1 MSNEMPE
8 KISIQTVPP
17 SQSLLEK
24 FSSLFPGVIQDGVLD
39 VARLGEVLGMPTA
52 GNADTK
58 ERFGLMW
65 AGKAKAVEALQAPS
79 MASLCPDL
87 ENSIDF
93 ETAQNVFIEGDNL
106 EVLKLLQKSYNDK
119 VDLIYIDPPYNT
131 GNDFVYSDDFSD
143 SVKRYL
149 EVTNQ
154 IDGHGNRLVAN
165 SDVSGRKHSNWITMM
180 YPRLT
185 LARNLLT
192 DDGVIFVSIDDNE
205 ISNLRLLMDEIFGPE
220 NFVGQ
225 FIWAAGRKNDSKF
238 VSTSHE
244 YIVAYSRN
252 MTALKS
258 EVGEWRTRKEGLDE
272 IYKQFE
278 KLKKTHGDDFEEMT
292 KSLRDWYKTLPDD
305 NPSKRNKQYNTVD
318 SRGIYFPS
326 DVSWP
331 GGGGPKFDV
340 LHPITGKKCKVPS
353 RGWLYTREKMDEMIA
368 EERIHFGGDEK
379 SVPCTKSYL
388 REKEF
393 EVPYSVF
400 YQDGRAATKRL
411 RTFLGGALFDN
422 PKDEL
427 VLQRIVEFAS
437 KKDGLVMDFFAG
449 SGTTGHAVAL
459 QNERDGGTRK
469 FILVNAPEATD
480 EKSIARAE
488 GFEKVSE
495 ITRLRLQKVIE
506 TVPSAGKS
514 GLRCF
519 SLSGSSF
526 VMAGELVDGGLP
538 LLNEAT
544 LRKDAKND
552 EIASEVFLK
561 QGVSLD
567 EHWVKK
573 KYEKAS
579 VIQAGRVCVVLTK
592 EVTDEVVDAAIADDS
607 VSTVVFLE
615 DGFAGRD
622 AVKANAHFAFKQKNK
637 TMKTV

>member
-1 MSNEMPE
+1 MSNDVPE
-8 KISIQTVPP
+8 KISIQTDPS
-17 SQSLLEK
+17 SQSLLEE
-24 FSSLFPGVIQDGVLD
+24 FSNLFPGVIQDGVVD
-39 VARLGEVLGMPTA
+39 VARLGEVLGLPTA

-65 AGKAKAVEALQAPS
+65 AGKAKAVEALQAQS
-79 MASLCPDL
+79 MASLAPDL

-143 SVKRYL
+143 SVKQYL

-154 IDGHGNRLVAN
+154 IDGDGNRLVAN

-192 DDGVIFVSIDDNE
+192 DDGSIFVSIDDNE

-244 YIVAYSRN
+244 YIVVYSRN
-252 MTALKS
+252 MIALKS

-278 KLKKTHGDDFEEMT
+278 KLS
-292 KSLRDWYKTLPDD
+292 KSLHSDYDAISRGLKEWFKALPDD
-305 NPSKRNKQYNTVD
+305 NPSKRHKQYSLVD
-318 SRGIYFPS
+318 HRGVYFA
-326 DVSWP
+326 DNISWP
-331 GGGGPKFDV
+331 GGGGPKYAV
-340 LHPITGKKCKVPS
+340 LHPRTRKPCKVPS
-353 RGWLYTREKMDEMIA
+353 RGWLFS
-368 EERIHFGGDEK
+368 EERISELIDDDRIHFGHDES
-379 SVPCTKSYL
+379 SVPCAKAYL
-388 REKEF
+388 FDREY

-411 RTFLGGALFDN
+411 RTFLDGALFDN

-437 KKDGLVMDFFAG
+437 KKDGIVMDFFAG

-469 FILVNAPEATD
+469 FVLVNAPEATD

-506 TVPSAGKS
+506 TVPSAGIS
-514 GLRCF
+514 GLRSF
-519 SLSGSSF
+519 SLTGSSF
-526 VMAGELVDGGLP
+526 VAAGELVDGGLP

-544 LRKDAKND
+544 LRKDATND

-567 EHWVKK
+567 EPWVKK
-573 KYEKAS
+573 KYGKAA
-579 VIQAGRVCVVLTK
+579 VIQAGRVSVVLAK
-592 EVTDEVVDAAIADDS
+592 EITDEVVDAAIADDS
-607 VSTVVFLE
+607 VSTIVFLE

-622 AVKANAHFAFKQKNK
+622 AVKANAHFSFKQKNK

>member
-1 MSNEMPE
+1 
-8 KISIQTVPP
+8 
-17 SQSLLEK
+17 
-24 FSSLFPGVIQDGVLD
+24 
-39 VARLGEVLGMPTA
+39 
-52 GNADTK
+52 
-58 ERFGLMW
+58 MW

-119 VDLIYIDPPYNT
+119 IKMIYIDPPYNT
-131 GNDFVYSDDFSD
+131 GKDFVYSDDFSD
-143 SVKRYL
+143 SLKQYL

-154 IDGHGNRLVAN
+154 IDGEGNRLVAN

-192 DDGVIFVSIDDNE
+192 DDGVIFISIDDNE

-220 NFVGQ
+220 NFVSEL
-225 FIWAAGRKNDSKF
+225 IWKSKSGGANDSKYF
-238 VSTSHE
+238 AVDHEYILCYCRNSLVFQLGLDPEANVSTSYPFE
-244 YIVAYSRN
+244 D
-252 MTALKS
+252 
-258 EVGEWRTRKEGLDE
+258 EVGQYGLERLDKQNLRYSKSLDFEIVGPDGLTYGLTHKDPKKPNATWRWSRQRVENEMSSLVFRDGNVYTKNYKKYGSIPRSLLVDERFGRTR
-272 IYKQFE
+272 
-278 KLKKTHGDDFEEMT
+278 
-292 KSLRDWYKTLPDD
+292 
-305 NPSKRNKQYNTVD
+305 
-318 SRGIYFPS
+318 
-326 DVSWP
+326 
-331 GGGGPKFDV
+331 
-340 LHPITGKKCKVPS
+340 TGS
-353 RGWLYTREKMDEMIA
+353 SE
-368 EERIHFGGDEK
+368 
-379 SVPCTKSYL
+379 L
-388 REKEF
+388 RE
-393 EVPYSVF
+393 
-400 YQDGRAATKRL
+400 L
-411 RTFLGGALFDN
+411 LGGTYFDN
-422 PKDEL
+422 PKTVRLLGFLTSISTEKGDI
-427 VLQRIVEFAS
+427 VL
-437 KKDGLVMDFFAG
+437 DFFAG

-480 EKSIARAE
+480 EKSTARAE

-526 VMAGELVDGGLP
+526 VTAGELVEGGLP
-538 LLNEAT
+538 LLNETT

-573 KYEKAS
+573 KYEKAF
-579 VIQAGRVCVVLTK
+579 VIQAGRVSVVLAK
-592 EVTDEVVDAAIADDS
+592 EITDEVVEAAIADDS
-607 VSTVVFLE
+607 VSTIVFLE

-622 AVKANAHFAFKQKNK
+622 AVKANAHFSFKQKNK

>member
-1 MSNEMPE
+1 MSKEAVE
-8 KISIQTVPP
+8 TISIHT
-17 SQSLLEK
+17 QSPAQELLEK
-24 FSSLFPGVIQDGVLD
+24 FSSLLPGVIQDGVLD
-39 VARLGEVLGMPTA
+39 IARLGELLGIPTA
-52 GNADTK
+52 GVPDTK

-79 MASLCPDL
+79 MASLAPDE
-87 ENSIDF
+87 ENSVDWD
-93 ETAQNVFIEGDNL
+93 TARNVFIEGDNL

-154 IDGHGNRLVAN
+154 IDAEGNRLVAN

-180 YPRLT
+180 YPRLM

-192 DDGVIFVSIDDNE
+192 DDGAIFVSIDDNE

-244 YIVAYSRN
+244 YIVAYSRS
-252 MTALKS
+252 MTTLKS

-272 IYKQFE
+272 IYKQHQSLV
-278 KLKKTHGDDFEEMT
+278 KLNGNSYDEISKGLKEWF
-292 KSLRDWYKTLPDD
+292 KALPDD
-305 NPSKRNKQYNTVD
+305 NPSKRHKQYSLVD
-318 SRGIYFPS
+318 ERGIYFA
-326 DVSWP
+326 DNISWP
-331 GGGGPKFDV
+331 GGGGPKFKV
-340 LHPITGKKCKVPS
+340 FHPVTKKPCKTPS
-353 RGWLYTREKMDEMIA
+353 SGWRFTEERIA
-368 EERIHFGGDEK
+368 QMMSEDRIHFGVDET
-379 SVPCTKSYL
+379 SVPCTKAYL
-388 REKEF
+388 VDREY

-411 RTFLGGALFDN
+411 RTFLDGALFDN
-422 PKDEL
+422 PKDEV
-427 VLQRIVEFAS
+427 VLQRIIEFAS
-437 KKDGLVMDFFAG
+437 KKDAVVLDFFAG

-459 QNERDGGTRK
+459 QNERDGGTRRY
-469 FILVNAPEATD
+469 ILVNAPEATD
-480 EKSIARAE
+480 EKSTARAE

-495 ITRLRLQKVIE
+495 ITRLRLQKVVE
-506 TVPSAGKS
+506 TIPSAVAS

-519 SLSGSSF
+519 TLSPSSF
-526 VMAGELVDGGLP
+526 VSAGELVEGGLP

-544 LRKDAKND
+544 LRKNASND
-552 EIASEVFLK
+552 EIASEALLK
-561 QGVSLD
+561 QGVALD
-567 EHWVKK
+567 EPWVKK
-573 KYEKAS
+573 KYGKAP
-579 VIQAGRVCVVLTK
+579 VVQAGRVAVVLAK
-592 EVTDEVVDAAIADDS
+592 EITHEIVDASLADES
-607 VSTVVFLE
+607 SSTVIFLE

-622 AVKANAHFAFKQKNK
+622 EVKANAHFAFKQKNK
-637 TMKTV
+637 TMKTI